1 MRNLDHMPS
10 CSTVPAGVQLSAAAF
25 LAFFPNTDGE
35 APNLGSSNS
44 EKMQEPVTPTPFYWL
59 MYLQR
64 RPCPLSQEGLIQL
77 AFPQHSSGT
86 PQTGSYPD
94 KKVYFFTSDRRH
106 LWLSINIYLQF
117 YIKAYT
123 GLLAPIV
130 LINKYQH
137 PGLPHFTSEPLPI
150 PLSLL
155 SFNPLDILFPV
166 SC

>member
-94 KKVYFFTSDRRH
+94 KKK
-106 LWLSINIYLQF
+106 SI
-117 YIKAYT
+117 
-123 GLLAPIV
+123 
-130 LINKYQH
+130 
-137 PGLPHFTSEPLPI
+137 
-150 PLSLL
+150 SLL
-155 SFNPLDILFPV
+155 LTGGTYGCPLTSTCSFISKPTLASWLL
-166 SC
+166 